1 MCVISCADGSDSA
14 TLLDCSPPGS
24 SVHGIFQERILER
37 LIFSLPGD
45 LPDSEIEPISPVSP
59 ALGGGFFALSH
70 LGSPVNLLLYL
81 IYQLNHIG
89 MYVRK
94 KNTVYIGLS
103 TIHIFGIHWGV
114 SECMP
119 HR

>member
-37 LIFSLPGD
+37 LIFSSPGD

-59 ALGGGFFALSH
+59 AGGSL
-70 LGSPVNLLLYL
+70 PVEPSRIKPCIERTTKSSKVHRHPYTHNL
-81 IYQLNHIG
+81 I
-89 MYVRK
+89 
-94 KNTVYIGLS
+94 
-103 TIHIFGIHWGV
+103 
-114 SECMP
+114 
-119 HR
+119 

>member
-1 MCVISCADGSDSA
+1 MFVHVCVWGVGDGSVAQSCPTLWDSM
-14 TLLDCSPPGS
+14 DCSPPGYWS
-24 SVHGIFQERILER
+24 GLPFPT
-37 LIFSLPGD
+37 PGD
-45 LPDSEIEPISPVSP
+45 FPDPGIQPATPVSP